1 MNINNTTITNLIVT
15 ITLLI
20 MKDFKKEMKAEIA
33 K

>member
-1 MNINNTTITNLIVT
+1 MNMNNTTITNLSVT

-20 MKDFKKEMKAEIA
+20 MTNLKEMKAEIA